1 MEKAE
6 DETEEANGEVE
17 KANREMEQSGRNLRE
32 GASERERERGRER
45 DKERGSG
52 RGRGRE
58 GEASAA
64 VAHTIRCRSHRSFV
78 CVVQQPTAADADDCT
93 RAAAPGGREAS
104 AAASWIE

>member
-17 KANREMEQSGRNLRE
+17 KANREMERSGRNLKE

-64 VAHTIRCRSHRSFV
+64 VAQTIRCRSHRRFV
-78 CVVQQPTAADADDCT
+78 CVIQPTAADADDCT